1 MKLVRMFDLA
11 CAAVETVTSLE
22 ESQSYAEH
30 APFEVLTYLMLAAV
44 AILKIGRC
52 HVSQSL
58 DAERGKTSYF
68 SVIRMARKATV
79 EPADIAARTS
89 TILTHLWNSK
99 NIFKK
104 ADGTF
109 DSLSLRCGSRLAM
122 SMVFDCLWW
131 WRTEFAGQ
139 PNPYEGEAGYGKQLS
154 RSHEWRSNSFSKGNV
169 HSQVPV
175 STSETSMDN
184 SFVLPEERRH
194 FGQSFAASSWE
205 TSQDIMPIDWS
216 TFGMTLEL

>member
-1 MKLVRMFDLA
+1 MLCAELQILSFHLFLPREELNVMKLVRMYDLA
-11 CAAVETVTSLE
+11 CAAVEMVASLD
-22 ESQSYAEH
+22 ESQSYAEY
-30 APFEVLTYLMLAAV
+30 APSDVLTYLMLAAV

-52 HVSQSL
+52 HVSQSF
-58 DAERGKTSYF
+58 DADRGKAAYF
-68 SVIRMARKATV
+68 AVIRIARKATV

-89 TILTHLWNSK
+89 TILTQLWNSK

-139 PNPYEGEAGYGKQLS
+139 PNPYEGKAGNGKHLKVENGS
-154 RSHEWRSNSFSKGNV
+154 RTHFPKETFILKYLYL
-169 HSQVPV
+169 QV
-175 STSETSMDN
+175 
-184 SFVLPEERRH
+184 RR
-194 FGQSFAASSWE
+194 
-205 TSQDIMPIDWS
+205 P
-216 TFGMTLEL
+216 